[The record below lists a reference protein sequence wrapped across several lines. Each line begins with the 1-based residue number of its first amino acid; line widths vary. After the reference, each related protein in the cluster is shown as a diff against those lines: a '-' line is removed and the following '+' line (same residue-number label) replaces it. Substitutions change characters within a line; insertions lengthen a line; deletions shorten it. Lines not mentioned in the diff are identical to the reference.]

1 MAVNLDV
8 LLIQTIVGIV
18 IVSPVLWLSGRA
30 LVGAKQA
37 KFMDAV
43 LIVVLGSVIGAIFG
57 VFFVGFIAFII
68 QLLIWLV
75 LVRHFFEC
83 GWLKALAISIVA
95 VIIFAVI
102 IAILGLIGFAIWAL
116 I

>member
-1 MAVNLDV
+1 MAINLDV

-30 LVGAKQA
+30 LVGAQKA

-43 LIVVLGSVIGAIFG
+43 LIVVLGSAIGAVFG
-57 VFFVGFIAFII
+57 AFFVGLIAFII

>member
-1 MAVNLDV
+1 MAINLDV

-30 LVGAKQA
+30 FVGAQKA

-43 LIVVLGSVIGAIFG
+43 LIVVIGSVVGAIFG
-57 VFFVGFIAFII
+57 FFFVGLIAFII

-83 GWLKALAISIVA
+83 GWLQALAISIVA
-95 VIIFAVI
+95 VIIFVVI
-102 IAILGLIGFAIWAL
+102 IFILAFIGIGILAL
-116 I
+116 L

>member
-1 MAVNLDV
+1 MAINLDV

-30 LVGAKQA
+30 LVGAQKA

-43 LIVVLGSVIGAIFG
+43 LIVVIGSVVGAIFG
-57 VFFVGFIAFII
+57 AFFVGLIAFII

-83 GWLKALAISIVA
+83 GWLKALAVSIVA
-95 VIIFAVI
+95 VIIFIVI
-102 IAILGLIGFAIWAL
+102 IAILALVGIGLLAL